1 MAYAPGIV
9 SASATTGRIFCK
21 SWRLYMR
28 EFYIERVVMAKEIL
42 QSKCGRVGTHDEN
55 MFSMPSCVCVCHS
68 GIKRAFTHFKYVFS
82 LFF

>member
-55 MFSMPSCVCVCHS
+55 MFSMPSCVCVS
-68 GIKRAFTHFKYVFS
+68 FGDKARVYTF
-82 LFF
+82 